1 MNVLKRISIVI
12 DQLNE
17 WIGKKVSWLT
27 FLLVLLVC
35 FDVVNRYLFSD
46 TKAWVMELEW
56 HLYALIFL
64 FGAAYAFKYDR
75 HVRVDLF
82 YSNFSPRNKAFVNL
96 FGGLLFLV
104 PWCVFV
110 IIYAFQY
117 ANISFAIKEISPDP
131 GGLPA
136 RYLIKYAIP
145 LGMFFLL
152 LQAISSILE
161 AITVLTKK
169 S

>member
-145 LGMFFLL
+145 LGMFFFTP
-152 LQAISSILE
+152 SGN
-161 AITVLTKK
+161 
-169 S
+169 

>member
-82 YSNFSPRNKAFVNL
+82 YSNFSPRNKALVNL